1 MSAGSGAYGSAPS
14 GRRTATQ
21 HAALRPSRERYS
33 NGSEPTVERSWGR
46 REFMGSV
53 AASALGGLVPSIATA
68 VIPARAS
75 VAATIEP
82 GSQLLADW
90 TIDDVFGVWPRY
102 ADPIPHACAP
112 ADDMAPAEP
121 FDAL

>member
-1 MSAGSGAYGSAPS
+1 MSAGSGVDGSAPS
-14 GRRTATQ
+14 DRRTATQ
-21 HAALRPSRERYS
+21 HAALRPPHERYA
-33 NGSEPTVERSWGR
+33 NGSEPTVERSWDR

-53 AASALGGLVPSIATA
+53 AASALGGLVPSLATA
-68 VIPARAS
+68 MTPARFS
-75 VAATIEP
+75 VAATVEP

-112 ADDMAPAEP
+112 ADDTAPAEP
-121 FDAL
+121 LDAI